1 MKLLNNIKNYIYGKG
16 IMSQVFV
23 NPECLKGTHKGKPF
37 KIFIKK
43 SFVLKGKK
51 KPPQIVVEYSGKN
64 LTAKHTRDIP
74 NLLK

>member
-16 IMSQVFV
+16 IMCQVFV
-23 NPECLKGTHKGKPF
+23 NPESLQGNHKGKPF

-51 KPPQIVVEYSGKN
+51 KPPQIVVEYSGK
-64 LTAKHTRDIP
+64 TFIAKHTRDIP
-74 NLLK
+74 NLMK